1 MKPKA
6 LILLFISVI
15 GIMVAVFT
23 IKPVR
28 SPKTAYVGSITHD
41 FELLDPNRNRI
52 SLSDMKGSVVFINF
66 WATWCTSCIEE
77 LPSIE
82 RLFRSLSESSSFK
95 VVTILY
101 KDDLNRALS
110 FMKENGYTFPV
121 YLNTDESAAK
131 IFGITGIPETFI
143 IDKHGLLRNKVIGP
157 AEWDSPRTIEN
168 LQTLINE
175 SEH

>member
-1 MKPKA
+1 
-6 LILLFISVI
+6 
-15 GIMVAVFT
+15 MVAVFT

-41 FELLDPNRNRI
+41 FELLDLNRNRI